1 MLPAALLL
9 AFALNGGT
17 AYLTDQK
24 VRNAD
29 KFFGLAKIPDSAGA
43 NSFGTIAERL
53 GNAVVRTGKLAF
65 FSTSELS
72 ADNGKTSKS
81 WDTLGNWWDGL
92 KAFLNKINDSIA
104 ILISKYLKERPLQ
117 LICLGGAGLAT
128 AGLLSMGPLGV
139 AAAFAMPVIA
149 TPLMQAASIFFG
161 GNSQQLAMAQAYRQ
175 QTWGSEAM
183 NPLYA
188 GVRKLMN
195 RGNLSDAE
203 VMLGSAEENL
213 NKFMTDPGIMT
224 ASLGMFLKNLGGID
238 GFSDVK
244 YLGNTVFKPAQN
256 MLASL
261 GQWVEDLHPETT
273 EVIAKMKEE
282 QKQTRWAGLTA

>member
-9 AFALNGGT
+9 AFALNGGA

-29 KFFGLAKIPDSAGA
+29 GLFGFKKTPDSAGA
-43 NSFGTIAERL
+43 NNFGTVTERL
-53 GNAVVRTGKLAF
+53 WNAIVRAGKTAYYDAAALDG
-65 FSTSELS
+65 
-72 ADNGKTSKS
+72 DNGKTSKS

-92 KAFLNKINDSIA
+92 KANLNKNNDSMA
-104 ILISKYLKERPLQ
+104 ILLSKWVKERPLQ
-117 LICLGGAGLAT
+117 FACFVGTGLAT
-128 AGLLSMGPLGV
+128 AGLLSMGPVGV
-139 AAAFAMPVIA
+139 ATAFAMAIIA

-195 RGNLSDAE
+195 RGNLSDAD

-213 NKFMTDPGIMT
+213 NKFMTDPRVMM
-224 ASLGMFLKNLGGID
+224 ASLGMFLKNLGAMG

-256 MLASL
+256 LLASA
-261 GQWVEDLHPETT
+261 GQWVEDLHPETAQAIQ
-273 EVIAKMKEE
+273 EMHER